1 MTELENN
8 NYFVKH
14 TLNKY
19 LIPTIISL
27 LGSTMITFVNSL
39 LTGNMYGKEALAAM
53 NLVNPIT
60 FIFAMFGCLISIG
73 GATGASIAMGK
84 EEDAQVN
91 AYATLSLLLSVAVP
105 LIFSTVGILFFEP
118 LMGLLGARGALFEA
132 AAGYGRVMLAGGL
145 FTTPEKRTSSSEADA
160 GGCPR

>member
-1 MTELENN
+1 MKKTGIMTELENN

-132 AAGYGRVMLAGGL
+132 ASVCLRWRV
-145 FTTPEKRTSSSEADA
+145 RS
-160 GGCPR
+160 